1 VQVSEFIFKT
11 VATPGNGRR
20 ISKAAIHLLS
30 DYVSDQELLHDLD
43 LALTEA
49 CANVVRH
56 AYPGQQGELEV
67 ILGVESGSH
76 VELRIADWGPGLD
89 PNAVCYDAPEPT
101 AEGGRGFFL
110 MKNLSDDLRIE
121 AIDGKNTIFI
131 RKNIRKE
138 QWKASK

>member
-1 VQVSEFIFKT
+1 MSEFLFKT
-11 VATPGNGRR
+11 LSTPSNGRR

-56 AYPGQQGELEV
+56 AYPEKQGELEV
-67 ILGVESGSH
+67 VLGIEPGSH

-89 PNAVCYDAPEPT
+89 PDEVCYDAPEPT

-110 MKNLSDDLRIE
+110 MKNLSDELRIE
-121 AIDGKNTIFI
+121 AVNGKNTIFI
-131 RKNIRKE
+131 RKYIRKE
-138 QWKASK
+138 QWKGSK